1 MTFTIWKDPPLP
13 VSRAG
18 PIRLVAVADSVAIY
32 CAEVGPATAGSAAY
46 AYQTTLAPITLSGPQ
61 LPDIVVPQRLVA
73 VPAFDLA
80 VVGDGE
86 LALAI
91 EDFGG
96 AVNALVVGSVDQG
109 KVVVRARYSDFNDY
123 RFSRFVRGDAA
134 PGQMVTAIANGAALV
149 IMSGTPLA
157 PSDVGHKGDPFVKL
171 ADAAAGLAIA
181 TSPPNGRLQ
190 GAALL
195 AKSGNAGPPSPVGDF
210 LGTLSL
216 LNLSTG
222 RVAARPGTLFGPGV
236 TYAFDADIRSDLILV
251 LADTNRGP
259 QLLACNPTGGQ
270 TTPVAWPS
278 GYPPAGTRI
287 AYPTVLAAAG
297 AAGSKVF
304 HIAFFEFGTD
314 GLKGIRYA
322 QLDLSGVP

>member
-1 MTFTIWKDPPLP
+1 MTFTVWKDPPLP
-13 VSRAG
+13 ASNVA

-32 CAEVGPATAGSAAY
+32 CGKVAPAMAGSAAY
-46 AYQTTLAPITLSGPQ
+46 PFQTTLTPITVSGPQ
-61 LPDIVVPQRLVA
+61 LPDIVVPQHLA
-73 VPAFDLA
+73 TSASFDLA
-80 VVGDGE
+80 AAADGE

-96 AVNALVVGSVDQG
+96 AVNALVIGSIDQG
-109 KVVVRARYSDFNDY
+109 RVVVRATYSDFNDY

-134 PGQMVTAIANGAALV
+134 PGRMVTAIANGAALV
-149 IMSGTPLA
+149 VMSGAPLA
-157 PSDVGHKGDPFVKL
+157 PADVGHKGDPFVKL
-171 ADAAAGLAIA
+171 ADATAGLAIA
-181 TSPPNGRLQ
+181 TTPPNGHLQ

-195 AKSGNAGPPSPVGDF
+195 AKSGSAGPPSPAGDF

-216 LNLSTG
+216 INLATG
-222 RVAARPGTLFGPGV
+222 RATARPGTLFGPGV

-251 LADTNRGP
+251 LAATNRGP
-259 QLLACNPTGGQ
+259 QLLACNSISGQ

-278 GYPPAGTRI
+278 GYPPAGTWI

-297 AAGSKVF
+297 TGKVF
-304 HIAFFEFGTD
+304 HIAFFDFGTD

-322 QLDLSGVP
+322 QLDLSAVP